1 MGQPTLVT
9 RNGRPVRNPDQA
21 PSTNTVDL
29 RRWPALMGGYR
40 AEQPVHLAVDPVG
53 KVEDIGAAVV
63 ATDPELDRPKAAN
76 LRSARMA
83 YVVRRTLNWFCG
95 HPRRR
100 GRSIPLDL
108 DDHTLRDIGF
118 TRAEYRS
125 LVMLGPAG
133 IQGAGGGNEPNRRMH
148 AG

>member
-1 MGQPTLVT
+1 
-9 RNGRPVRNPDQA
+9 
-21 PSTNTVDL
+21 
-29 RRWPALMGGYR
+29 
-40 AEQPVHLAVDPVG
+40 
-53 KVEDIGAAVV
+53 
-63 ATDPELDRPKAAN
+63 
-76 LRSARMA
+76 MA

-118 TRAEYRS
+118 TRVDYRF
-125 LVMLGPAG
+125 LVMLGSSG
-133 IQGAGGGNEPNRRMH
+133 TLGAGGGNEPNRRMP